1 MTFNASYKKYTLQFI
16 NPARTSRGVYH
27 TKDSWFISLTQYG
40 ITGVGEC
47 SLLKD
52 LSIDDR
58 PNFEEKLKEIIQQIN
73 NGTFNFD
80 DPLYDFPAIKFGL
93 ETALL
98 DLKNGGRALV
108 FPSSFTRGENSIITN
123 GLIWMGKP
131 DFMRK
136 QIADKL
142 EKGFSCI
149 KLKIGS
155 MDWETEKSLIE
166 IMRQQFSAAELTI
179 RVDANGA
186 YNPVE
191 AEKILDELAL
201 LEVHSIEQP
210 IKAGQW
216 EQMARL
222 CEITPLPIALDE
234 ELIGIYPFERK
245 QQLLQC
251 IKPQYIII
259 KPGLLGGFAASDE
272 WITLAESMDIGW
284 WATSALESNIGLN
297 AIVQWTA
304 TKNNPLPQGLGTG
317 MLFKNNVGSSLKLE
331 GEKLIY
337 TPQPPKEGV
346 NYPPLGERSSAL
358 VTSVVKNNNN
368 ALPQYPPFR
377 GLGGDFFDQKTSGST
392 GAPKL
397 IKLRKEAMVASARK
411 TLTYFKLQEG
421 DTALLC
427 LPIDYIAGKMMVVRA
442 MVGGLNLIE
451 IEPKG
456 TPEIPDQAIHF
467 TAMVP
472 MQVQNLIVSGYDF
485 SNIKTLIIGGAF
497 VGYNL
502 LKAIQEIPT
511 AVYATYGM
519 TETYSHIAVQRLNG
533 PNPDD
538 CFQLLDGFSISQN
551 ENGCLVIDAPEFSD
565 EPIVTTDLVEVVSP
579 KEFRWLGRA
588 DNVINSGGLK
598 ILPEEIEDRI
608 QSIIGMECVISS
620 IEDSLLGEKMVL
632 VLEETDNCKK
642 GVDIMNN
649 LKLFLEKKHMPWKIY
664 FFEKI
669 PRLENMKTDRE
680 ELKKILRHK

>member
-16 NPARTSRGVYH
+16 NPARTSRGVYD

-58 PNFEEKLKEIIQQIN
+58 PDFEEKLKEIIQQIN

-166 IMRQQFSAAELTI
+166 TMRQQFSAAELTI

-222 CEITPLPIALDE
+222 CEISPLPIALDE

-337 TPQPPKEGV
+337 HPP
-346 NYPPLGERSSAL
+346 
-358 VTSVVKNNNN
+358 
-368 ALPQYPPFR
+368 
-377 GLGGDFFDQKTSGST
+377 
-392 GAPKL
+392 AP
-397 IKLRKEAMVASARK
+397 
-411 TLTYFKLQEG
+411 
-421 DTALLC
+421 
-427 LPIDYIAGKMMVVRA
+427 
-442 MVGGLNLIE
+442 
-451 IEPKG
+451 
-456 TPEIPDQAIHF
+456 
-467 TAMVP
+467 
-472 MQVQNLIVSGYDF
+472 
-485 SNIKTLIIGGAF
+485 
-497 VGYNL
+497 
-502 LKAIQEIPT
+502 
-511 AVYATYGM
+511 
-519 TETYSHIAVQRLNG
+519 
-533 PNPDD
+533 
-538 CFQLLDGFSISQN
+538 
-551 ENGCLVIDAPEFSD
+551 
-565 EPIVTTDLVEVVSP
+565 
-579 KEFRWLGRA
+579 
-588 DNVINSGGLK
+588 
-598 ILPEEIEDRI
+598 
-608 QSIIGMECVISS
+608 
-620 IEDSLLGEKMVL
+620 
-632 VLEETDNCKK
+632 
-642 GVDIMNN
+642 
-649 LKLFLEKKHMPWKIY
+649 
-664 FFEKI
+664 
-669 PRLENMKTDRE
+669 
-680 ELKKILRHK
+680 